1 MMILK
6 KMIGVHWHIGVK
18 NNSKT
23 LVTLIFQNFEPL
35 LANWAL
41 KFKKSAK
48 RPKKLFLTK
57 ISIRVLKQ
65 RRILR

>member
-1 MMILK
+1 MMIFK
-6 KMIGVHWHIGVK
+6 KMIGVQRNMGVK

-48 RPKKLFLTK
+48 RL
-57 ISIRVLKQ
+57 
-65 RRILR
+65 

>member
-1 MMILK
+1 MIFK
-6 KMIGVHWHIGVK
+6 KMIGVHRYIGVK

-23 LVTLIFQNFEPL
+23 LVTPIFQNFEPL

-48 RPKKLFLTK
+48 RPKQLFLTK
-57 ISIRVLKQ
+57 ILIRVSKQ